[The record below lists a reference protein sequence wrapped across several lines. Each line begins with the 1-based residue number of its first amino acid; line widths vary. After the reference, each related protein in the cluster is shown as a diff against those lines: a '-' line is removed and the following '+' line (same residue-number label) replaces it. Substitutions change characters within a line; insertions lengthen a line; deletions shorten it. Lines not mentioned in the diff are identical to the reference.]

1 MKLTNKGSNETEIR
15 FKNGNVFFF
24 SYDTPVAAYINRK
37 YYKTSK
43 YHSQTTSRHINRF
56 LHGDTVN
63 ATQKPQFF
71 FDVEMEKKDQEYW
84 KDQKIVVDKVS

>member
-1 MKLTNKGSNETEIR
+1 MKLKNKGSNETEIR

-37 YYKTSK
+37 YYQTSK

-71 FDVEMEKKDQEYW
+71 FDEEMEK
-84 KDQKIVVDKVS
+84 ITR